1 MKNVAL
7 FHWGPMSVHT
17 YNLADVMLNAGIN
30 VHFYV
35 YTPFEKNVDPF
46 EKELITVMKRRTRVT
61 EIKPTFMERLIR
73 KGFVLLRIKGIQWAY
88 VNLEPLLPL
97 KTKMTFSAANYD
109 WLIAVNQISLC
120 WLHSVAGK
128 YSHKIIYYS
137 LEIFK
142 KTDPGFDNNFITP
155 FLKIEKRILSKI
167 KALIIQDKDRAHS
180 LLNGSLG
187 KQSPELVYLP
197 VSVKG
202 EPIRNKTHF
211 LHEKFELPFSK
222 HIILYFGRFYQERK
236 IEELIAAFQKLNRNH
251 FGFVLHGDR
260 RMARFSNPEEGVY
273 FSSELISFDKVP
285 LLIASATIG
294 LAFYD
299 NGWDNTKL
307 TAFSSD
313 KIARYMQ
320 TGVPFLAFNNE
331 SYRKLRSEFCCCELL
346 DDFSQLQEK
355 VNRIMSSYEE
365 YREACFKAYEKYY
378 NIDNTSKTFIRYIT
392 AV

>member
-30 VHFYV
+30 VHFFV
-35 YTPFEKNVDPF
+35 YTPFEKNVDLF
-46 EKELITVMKRRTRVT
+46 EKELITVMRSRTQVT
-61 EIKPTFMERLIR
+61 EIKPTFTEKLIR
-73 KGFVLLRIKGIQWAY
+73 KGFVLLRIRGIQWAY

-97 KTKMTFSAANYD
+97 KTRMTFSAANYD
-109 WLIAVNQISLC
+109 LLIAVNQVSLC
-120 WLHSVAGK
+120 WLHRVASK
-128 YSHKIIYYS
+128 HSHKIMYYS
-137 LEIFK
+137 LEVFK
-142 KTDPGFDNNFITP
+142 KTDPGFNNNFITP
-155 FLKIEKRILSKI
+155 FLEIEQRILRKI
-167 KALIIQDKDRAHS
+167 KALIIQDKERAHS
-180 LLNGSLG
+180 LLNGSFD
-187 KQSPELVYLP
+187 KQSTDLVYLP

-202 EPIRNKTHF
+202 EPIRNKTQF
-211 LHEKFELPFSK
+211 LQEKFDLPLSK

-236 IEELIAAFQKLNRNH
+236 IEELIAAFQKLDSNH
-251 FGFVLHGDR
+251 FCFVMHGDR
-260 RMARFSNPEEGVY
+260 RLARFSNPEEGVY
-273 FSSELISFDKVP
+273 FSSELISFDKIP

-294 LAFYD
+294 VAFYD

-320 TGVPFLAFNNE
+320 TGVPFLAYNNE
-331 SYRKLRSEFCCCELL
+331 SYQKLRNEFCCCELL
-346 DDFSQLQEK
+346 DDFSQLEEK
-355 VNRIMSSYEE
+355 VKKIMSNYDE

-378 NIDNTSKTFIRYIT
+378 NIDNSSKPFIQYIK